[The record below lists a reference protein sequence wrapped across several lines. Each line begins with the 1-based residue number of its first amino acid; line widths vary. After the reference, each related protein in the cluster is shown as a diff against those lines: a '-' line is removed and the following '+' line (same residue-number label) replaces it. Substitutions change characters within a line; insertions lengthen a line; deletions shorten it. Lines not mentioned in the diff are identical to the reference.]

1 MALGRNAQLDPPLF
15 QPFLAICT
23 RRRLPRQMISLDKR
37 LLREQASM
45 RRAKWETAC
54 GERDSA
60 HGPREGVTR
69 GLYSPTYLLLRER
82 ACSPVFPPTHDWFTF
97 ERALVNLVVV
107 D

>member
-60 HGPREGVTR
+60 HGPREGVI
-69 GLYSPTYLLLRER
+69 
-82 ACSPVFPPTHDWFTF
+82 THGRDAKKNHSRP
-97 ERALVNLVVV
+97 ELSRK
-107 D
+107 

>member
-54 GERDSA
+54 GERDGA
-60 HGPREGVTR
+60 HRTLGGRNTR
-69 GLYSPTYLLLRER
+69 TTYYLLDQVISRV
-82 ACSPVFPPTHDWFTF
+82 AMKGFCHM
-97 ERALVNLVVV
+97 AAM
-107 D
+107 

>member
-54 GERDSA
+54 GERDGA
-60 HGPREGVTR
+60 HDRQTAWEREGVKKR
-69 GLYSPTYLLLRER
+69 PHRWQEVIR
-82 ACSPVFPPTHDWFTF
+82 
-97 ERALVNLVVV
+97 
-107 D
+107 

>member
-54 GERDSA
+54 GERDGA
-60 HGPREGVTR
+60 HGHAR
-69 GLYSPTYLLLRER
+69 G
-82 ACSPVFPPTHDWFTF
+82 
-97 ERALVNLVVV
+97 
-107 D
+107 